1 MSGELV
7 DVARYDYR
15 VARVRVNRHGDW
27 LLSVAGTDIYRKVWN
42 DRDLQSPAFPGQSL
56 GHRLIELGW
65 MPDRCAMYGA
75 FDRSDPQKLA
85 LTELGGWVPSDT
97 EDGVWTIPVYREV

>member
-1 MSGELV
+1 MTREQ
-7 DVARYDYR
+7 RI
-15 VARVRVNRHGDW
+15 ARVRVNSAGEW
-27 LLSVAGTDIYRKVWN
+27 KLLVPGTDIYISAYRY
-42 DRDLQSPAFPGQSL
+42 RHPELEPFPGNEL
-56 GHRLIELGW
+56 GHQLLRLGW
-65 MPDRCAMYGA
+65 MPDRRAMYGA